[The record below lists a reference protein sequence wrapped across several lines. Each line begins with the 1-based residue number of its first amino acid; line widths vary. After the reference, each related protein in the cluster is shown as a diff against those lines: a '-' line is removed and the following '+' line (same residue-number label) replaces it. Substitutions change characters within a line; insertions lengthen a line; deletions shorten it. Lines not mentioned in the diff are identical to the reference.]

1 MYLAFALPWIVDGHW
16 RAALVA
22 TSDRLSE
29 YELASLRTTP
39 RHYGA
44 SSQRADRMLETL
56 ANERRERLS
65 SIGEMTATLAH
76 QIRTPLA
83 SALLYAKQLRSQA
96 DTLSSPAAHICDRLD
111 EIARLIDDM
120 LCYAGGARRA
130 DQRFS
135 VSELFQNIVE
145 ISRNCFGEGQLRIA
159 LTRDDLYVAGNYE
172 AIKGAMLNLVENA
185 YQACGKNGRIELGA
199 ELVKDRVCL
208 TVSDNGHGISVDIQD
223 RLFEPFF
230 TTRPKGTG
238 LGLAVVRAVAEAH
251 AGEVMVD
258 SSARGTTFALC
269 LHVDGASI

>member
-1 MYLAFALPWIVDGHW
+1 MYLALALPWIVNGHW

-22 TSDRLSE
+22 TSDRLSD
-29 YELASLRTTP
+29 YEPAGLRTIP
-39 RHYGA
+39 RHYSA

-96 DTLSSPAAHICDRLD
+96 GTENPPAAHICNRLD

-130 DQRFS
+130 DQKFS
-135 VSELFQNIVE
+135 VSDLFQNIVE
-145 ISRNCFGEGQLRIA
+145 ISQNCFGDGQLRIA

-185 YQACGKNGRIELGA
+185 FQACGKDGRIELGA